1 MSATSSTLVV
11 IEDDPQIRRFLRSG
25 LSAEPFRIF
34 EAETGRAGLVEAATR
49 RPDVVIVDLGLPD
62 IDGVE
67 VVAELREWY
76 TRPIIILSA
85 RSNEQEK
92 IKALDAG
99 ADDYLTKPFGIGELL
114 ARIRAALRR
123 AARDAGVAAEDAIEF
138 GEVRVDLAARRVQ
151 RGAAMCTLPPTSIAC
166 SRHWFAMRGRCAP
179 IASCSQTCGAR
190 HTSSTDTTCAST
202 WRSCGTN
209 WRSIQPIRASCAPR
223 PASAIVCWLI
233 SKRKCART
241 ACAAADALRVRAPA
255 A

>member
-1 MSATSSTLVV
+1 MSANTSTLVV

-25 LSAEPFRIF
+25 LSTEPFRIF

-49 RPDVVIVDLGLPD
+49 KPDLVILDLGLPD
-62 IDGVE
+62 LDGVE
-67 VVAELREWY
+67 VVSELRQWY

-123 AARDAGVAAEDAIEF
+123 AARDAGVAAENSIEF

-151 RGAAMCTLPPTSIAC
+151 RAGSDVHLTPNEYRLLAALVRHAGKVCTHRQLLADVWGPSHVEHGHYLRIYMAQLRHKLELDPT
-166 SRHWFAMRGRCAP
+166 
-179 IASCSQTCGAR
+179 
-190 HTSSTDTTCAST
+190 
-202 WRSCGTN
+202 N
-209 WRSIQPIRASCAPR
+209 PR
-223 PASAIVCWLI
+223 FL
-233 SKRKCART
+233 RT
-241 ACAAADALRVRAPA
+241 EAGVGYRLLVD
-255 A
+255 

>member
-1 MSATSSTLVV
+1 VSATSSTLVV

-49 RPDVVIVDLGLPD
+49 KPDLVIVDLGLPD

-123 AARDAGVAAEDAIEF
+123 AARDAGVAAEEAIEF

-151 RGAAMCTLPPTSIAC
+151 RAGSDVHLTPNEYRLLAALVRHAGKVCTHRQLLADVWGPSHVEHGHYLRIYMAQLRHKLEVDPT
-166 SRHWFAMRGRCAP
+166 
-179 IASCSQTCGAR
+179 
-190 HTSSTDTTCAST
+190 
-202 WRSCGTN
+202 N
-209 WRSIQPIRASCAPR
+209 PR
-223 PASAIVCWLI
+223 FL
-233 SKRKCART
+233 RT
-241 ACAAADALRVRAPA
+241 EAGVGYRLLVD
-255 A
+255 